1 MREFLK
7 ETDWSILSEDRG
19 LDAKWSYFKNII
31 ISVTDNYVPK
41 SKPGRVQPK
50 WLNNEVY
57 RLIKEKHKSWNKYR
71 RTRLADD
78 WNIYVSIGNR
88 TTYIIRT
95 SKKEYER
102 KIAKGMKANPKCF
115 WNMVREKTKVK
126 TGVSDLETKDG
137 EKITEIDKKA
147 KCFNDYFVSV
157 FTKENLVNIP
167 TFDDKPFG
175 TILESI
181 NINKVRVNKLLKGLS
196 IDKSPGPDRIHNR
209 VLNETTDLITHP
221 LTTIFNDSMRS
232 GNLPSEWKLADVTPI
247 FKKWKKTDPNNYGP
261 VSLTSP
267 SCKLLETMIR
277 DDIIKHLEEKNL
289 LSKEQH
295 GFRSGHSC
303 NTQLLEVVHDW
314 AEAAELLYPVDIVYL
329 DYQKAFDSVPHERLL
344 NKLYAYGIRG
354 IILTWIRNFLINRTQ
369 RVTVCGVSSNQ
380 ANVTSGIP
388 QGSVLGPLL
397 FLIYVND
404 LPEVVKSTIKLF
416 ADDTKIYRVIKSD
429 RDSAI
434 LQNDLLDIMK
444 WSEKWQLPFNL
455 TKCKVMHLGSQ
466 NKEFKYNLGERKQ
479 NGEQLNLETVT
490 EEKDLGVRFDDKLN
504 FIGHISEVVSKGNQ
518 RIGLVRRNFHIIDN
532 EMFLLI
538 YKSLIRPVLEYCNTV
553 WTPIYKKDSRS
564 LEQVQ
569 RRATKL
575 VKNIRDCDYPTRL
588 RLLKL
593 PSLVY
598 RRRRAVMLQIF
609 RIFKGID
616 KLEPDHFFSLIGATR
631 GHPWKIFKPQNKNII
646 KCNTLASRAVNDWN
660 ALSTNTVLA
669 PTLNIFKSSLEDEW
683 KDKPWK
689 YDPDN
694 FY

>member
-1 MREFLK
+1 MSTLQSRP
-7 ETDWSILSEDRG
+7 
-19 LDAKWSYFKNII
+19 
-31 ISVTDNYVPK
+31 V
-41 SKPGRVQPK
+41 
-50 WLNNEVY
+50 
-57 RLIKEKHKSWNKYR
+57 
-71 RTRLADD
+71 
-78 WNIYVSIGNR
+78 
-88 TTYIIRT
+88 
-95 SKKEYER
+95 
-102 KIAKGMKANPKCF
+102 
-115 WNMVREKTKVK
+115 
-126 TGVSDLETKDG
+126 
-137 EKITEIDKKA
+137 
-147 KCFNDYFVSV
+147 
-157 FTKENLVNIP
+157 
-167 TFDDKPFG
+167 
-175 TILESI
+175 
-181 NINKVRVNKLLKGLS
+181 
-196 IDKSPGPDRIHNR
+196 
-209 VLNETTDLITHP
+209 
-221 LTTIFNDSMRS
+221 
-232 GNLPSEWKLADVTPI
+232 LPSEWKLADVTPI
-247 FKKWKKTDPNNYGP
+247 FKKGKKTDPNNYRP
-261 VSLTSP
+261 VSLTSS

-344 NKLYAYGIRG
+344 NKLYAYLIRG
-354 IILTWIRNFLINRTQ
+354 KILTWIRNFLTNRTQ

-380 ANVTSGIP
+380 VNVTSGIP

-429 RDSAI
+429 RDSEI

-575 VKNIRDCDYPTRL
+575 VKT
-588 RLLKL
+588 
-593 PSLVY
+593 
-598 RRRRAVMLQIF
+598 
-609 RIFKGID
+609 
-616 KLEPDHFFSLIGATR
+616 
-631 GHPWKIFKPQNKNII
+631 
-646 KCNTLASRAVNDWN
+646 
-660 ALSTNTVLA
+660 
-669 PTLNIFKSSLEDEW
+669 
-683 KDKPWK
+683 
-689 YDPDN
+689 
-694 FY
+694 